1 MMYRLKEKCPR
12 KFLYQISGDKN
23 TFLNLLYFVK
33 NTKRKHNVK
42 TGSKLHKKYVESLSR
57 LDDFYKWCDDNEVD
71 PMNFIRHKDNYKLT
85 TENIFHCKVDIN
97 SFGLHWKHLIEENVN
112 ILVTDDVYN
121 FNLKD
126 GILSYTYLNK
136 DFLYEYKSGSNVN
149 HINFIEDDRKTEFK
163 FKDYLSLNFYDFP
176 INLEKELYNENNKNL
191 YNFRLSTENGMAS
204 QVYDDFY
211 YFLDKNK
218 VECPK
223 CKKLVDNAFEDYM
236 IQFYKHDGC

>member
-71 PMNFIRHKDNYKLT
+71 PMNFILHKDNYKFT
-85 TENIFHCKVDIN
+85 TEKINHCEMDIN
-97 SFGLHWKHLIEENVN
+97 FFGSHWKHLIEENVN
-112 ILVTDDVYN
+112 ILVTDDVFN
-121 FNLKD
+121 FGLTD
-126 GILSYTYLNK
+126 GILRYSYLNK
-136 DFLYEYKSGSNVN
+136 DFLEEYKKSNNVN
-149 HINFIEDDRKTEFK
+149 HINFIENDRKIEFK

-176 INLEKELYNENNKNL
+176 IKLEKEGNTFK
-191 YNFRLSTENGMAS
+191 LSTENEMAN
-204 QVYDDFY
+204 QVYNDFY

>member
-12 KFLYQISGDKN
+12 IFLYQISGDKN

-57 LDDFYKWCDDNEVD
+57 LDDFYKWCDENEVD
-71 PMNFIRHKDNYKLT
+71 PMNFILHKDNYKFT
-85 TENIFHCKVDIN
+85 TEKIKHCEMDIN
-97 SFGLHWKHLIEENVN
+97 FFGLHWKHWIEENVN
-112 ILVTDDVYN
+112 ILVTDDVFN
-121 FNLKD
+121 FSLTD
-126 GILSYTYLNK
+126 GILRYSYLNK
-136 DFLYEYKSGSNVN
+136 DFLEEYKKSNNVN
-149 HINFIEDDRKTEFK
+149 HINFIENDRKTEFK

-176 INLEKELYNENNKNL
+176 IKFEKEGNTFK
-191 YNFRLSTENGMAS
+191 LSTENEMAN
-204 QVYDDFY
+204 QVYNDFY